1 MTKKEYFE
9 FLKMKNLSDETARTY
24 YLRLQYY
31 FKNKNTDILKDK
43 DKSYINQVKQAV
55 QYYFQAQDEYYND
68 DTIYLDELHDRAKKR
83 RKNPVKTL
91 KLKKVNLKI
100 NLMREKEIRKK
111 IAFRLEQISSLRV
124 SEIANLEPRD
134 IEFLDNHRIK
144 IVVKKGKGGKRRTVI
159 GFNDKYVWE
168 KLKELKPCKNG
179 KIFHSAS
186 TLMKKA
192 KDLGFKTHKLRKVCP
207 IALNSR
213 YEALNEFERRKK
225 IHKILGHEIPKN
237 KKSYDKLY
245 KIYTDEKEVDVSGTK
260 FDI

>member
-24 YLRLQYY
+24 YLRLQVY
-31 FKNKNTDILKDK
+31 FKNKNTLKDK
-43 DKSYINQVKQAV
+43 DKSYLNQVKQAV

-111 IAFRLEQISSLRV
+111 LAFRLEQVSGLRV
-124 SEIANLEPRD
+124 SEIADLEPRD
-134 IEFLDNHRIK
+134 IEFLDNYKIK
-144 IVVKKGKGGKRRTVI
+144 IVVRHGKGDKKRTVI

-168 KLKELKPCKNG
+168 KLKDLEPRKNG

-207 IALNSR
+207 ITLNNR
-213 YEALNEFERRKK
+213 YEAWNEFERRKK
-225 IHKILGHEIPKN
+225 IHQVLGHEIPKN
-237 KKSYDKLY
+237 KKAYDKLY
-245 KIYTDEKEVDVSGTK
+245 KIYTDENEVNLTGTK